1 MKKKNTN
8 PSFATVP
15 LIIGAAVLGIYNEV
29 FMGTMLLV
37 SAIGLIAIMVVK
49 ATRDIFREEAEE
61 YAEEL
66 ADKMFE
72 DAINN
77 ADIRVKQEM
86 YIVYGKGFQR

>member
-1 MKKKNTN
+1 
-8 PSFATVP
+8 
-15 LIIGAAVLGIYNEV
+15 
-29 FMGTMLLV
+29 MLLV

-72 DAINN
+72 DAISN